1 MRREDVLGFQFFI
14 FSFIFS
20 RSLQGLSIM
29 KPNHA
34 LSLTNASR
42 LDTSSG
48 QVSFVCAEISSLIQT
63 N

>member
-1 MRREDVLGFQFFI
+1 MQRENVLRFQLFI
-14 FSFIFS
+14 FSFMFS
-20 RSLQGLSIM
+20 GSLQGLSIM

-42 LDTSSG
+42 PDTSSD
-48 QVSFVCAEISSLIQT
+48 QVSLVCAEISSLFQT